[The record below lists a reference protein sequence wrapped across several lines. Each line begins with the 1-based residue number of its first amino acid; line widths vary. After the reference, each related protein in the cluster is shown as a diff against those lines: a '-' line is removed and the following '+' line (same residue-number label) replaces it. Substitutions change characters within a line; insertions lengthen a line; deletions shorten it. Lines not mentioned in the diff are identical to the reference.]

1 MFLDYDGTLAPIVD
15 DPAGA
20 RPVPGV
26 SEVLAALA
34 RRVAVVAVVSG
45 RPAAYL
51 RDNLGAPP
59 GVRLAGLYGM
69 EEVTT
74 DGVWRDP
81 EAEAW
86 APAVDDVARRVRS
99 AAPHGVEV
107 EPKGLSVTLHWRR
120 AHDAAGWVEDRA
132 RSEAAATGLALQP
145 GRMAVELR
153 PPVAADKGTVVA
165 RLGTGRLAVAY
176 FGDDLGDLPAFAV
189 LAELAA
195 AGVAVARVAVAGGD
209 SPPAMAAAADL
220 VVEGPER
227 AVALLAALA
236 RP

>member
-1 MFLDYDGTLAPIVD
+1 MA

-26 SEVLAALA
+26 PEVLAALA
-34 RRVAVVAVVSG
+34 RRLAVVAVVSG

-51 RDNLGAPP
+51 RDNLGAPL
-59 GVRLAGLYGM
+59 GVHLAGLYGM
-69 EEVTT
+69 EEVTPAG
-74 DGVWRDP
+74 GVRRDP
-81 EAEAW
+81 DAEAW
-86 APAVDDVARRVRS
+86 APVVEEVVGRARS
-99 AAPHGVEV
+99 AAPPGVEV

-120 AHDAAGWVEDRA
+120 APDAAGWVEATA
-132 RSEAAATGLALQP
+132 RREAAATGLALQP

-165 RLGTGRLAVAY
+165 RLGAGRHAVGY

-195 AGVAVARVAVAGGD
+195 GGVAVARVAVAGGD

-220 VVEGPER
+220 VVEGPDG
-227 AVALLAALA
+227 AVDLLAALVE
-236 RP
+236 PP